1 MNRIAVSL
9 FALVLSLGLF
19 HSNMASFGYAAD
31 EAAAEDHGGGD
42 HGGGD
47 HGGGHS
53 EGPISFQADL
63 ALWSLISFLIFLFLL
78 KKIAWGPMIEGLDK
92 RESNIRGA
100 LEDAQKARDQAAKL
114 LSDHEA
120 KMANVQKEVDEIIAE
135 ARRDAEH
142 TATSI
147 KEKAEAEAESTRNRV
162 LGEIDRA
169 KDQAIAEL
177 ANRERDLVASA
188 TESVLGRA
196 LTDDDRGR
204 LIDDALS
211 QFSQN

>member
-1 MNRIAVSL
+1 MTKLATSL
-9 FALVLSLGLF
+9 LVIVMTVVF
-19 HSNMASFGYAAD
+19 FGDSACQTCFAAD
-31 EAAAEDHGGGD
+31 DAGGHGGG
-42 HGGGD
+42 
-47 HGGGHS
+47 
-53 EGPISFQADL
+53 GPISFQADL
-63 ALWSLISFLIFLFLL
+63 ALWSLVSFLVFLFFL
-78 KKIAWGPMIEGLDK
+78 KKIAWGPMMEGLDK

-100 LEDAQKARDQAAKL
+100 LVDAQKARDEAAKL
-114 LSDHEA
+114 LEDH
-120 KMANVQKEVDEIIAE
+120 KTRMAEVQKEVDEIIAE

-142 TATSI
+142 TASSI

-177 ANRERDLVASA
+177 ANRERDLIANA

-204 LIDDALS
+204 LIDEALS
-211 QFSQN
+211 QFNQN